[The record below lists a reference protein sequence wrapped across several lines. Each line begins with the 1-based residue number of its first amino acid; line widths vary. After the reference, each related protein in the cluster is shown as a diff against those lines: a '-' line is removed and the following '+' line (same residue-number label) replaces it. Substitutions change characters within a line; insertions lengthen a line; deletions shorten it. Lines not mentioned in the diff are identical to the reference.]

1 MNKIKYLICI
11 VVISFHFQ
19 GFTQINL
26 EYGVKF
32 GVNLADLRTDE
43 NSLSPRAT
51 FHFGF
56 EAEHAFDE
64 KFSLQTELLYS
75 RQGEVR
81 RGRTLQNTKFNNILA
96 LDYINI
102 PVMVNY
108 YVVDGFYVT
117 MGPQI
122 GFLVRAQLEETIGV
136 NSDQKDVQEN
146 YRNAD
151 FSAVFGAGYKTDWGF
166 SVGFRY
172 NLGFTN
178 VLKNP
183 YVYTGTEKNSV
194 LQLSMSYRFK

>member
-1 MNKIKYLICI
+1 MTKIKYLIFI
-11 VVISFHFQ
+11 VVISFHYQ
-19 GFTQINL
+19 AFTQINL

-43 NSLSPRAT
+43 NGLSPRST
-51 FHFGF
+51 FHLGF
-56 EAEHAFDE
+56 EAEYAFD
-64 KFSLQTELLYS
+64 KKLSLQAELLYS

-81 RGRTLQNTKFNNILA
+81 RGRTLQNTKFSNILG

-102 PVMVNY
+102 PVIVNY
-108 YVVDGFYVT
+108 YVVDGFYVS

-122 GFLVRAQLEETIGV
+122 GFLVRTQLEETVGF
-136 NSDQKDVQEN
+136 NSNQKDVQEN

-166 SVGFRY
+166 GIGFRY

-183 YVYTGTEKNSV
+183 YVYTDTEKNSV